1 MGVYVAGTSLP
12 STTFAT
18 GNVQSSAARTD
29 PARLTTANVAAATT
43 PALTRNFAMAVSSL
57 FLTIDHFPIEGEYAP
72 SSGWLRQDRRIF
84 GLARIV
90 RARLA
95 YGRPAC
101 YRRRSAA
108 GL

>member
-1 MGVYVAGTSLP
+1 
-12 STTFAT
+12 
-18 GNVQSSAARTD
+18 
-29 PARLTTANVAAATT
+29 
-43 PALTRNFAMAVSSL
+43 MAVSSL

-108 GL
+108 GLWKTNPLVELLRWHRAHAKDRQRGRSRPGPRPDFVLQFCI